1 MPQTASIW
9 SLPVASRSLP
19 RRLLMWVLSEP
30 SVQSGVSAP
39 MRSSRTDFASICP
52 GFCISS
58 FKIIRELVANGL
70 GVSFLY
76 EAVVG
81 QDAQFGHFCC
91 PPLTGSHE
99 LNVVYLKNTP
109 AARYAH
115 AFLSSHP

>member
-1 MPQTASIW
+1 MST
-9 SLPVASRSLP
+9 V
-19 RRLLMWVLSEP
+19 LLVVHL
-30 SVQSGVSAP
+30 
-39 MRSSRTDFASICP
+39 
-52 GFCISS
+52 
-58 FKIIRELVANGL
+58 LVAIFLVALILLQRSGGGALDGL
-70 GVSFLY
+70 
-76 EAVVG
+76 VVG

>member
-1 MPQTASIW
+1 M
-9 SLPVASRSLP
+9 LPSSVSRF
-19 RRLLMWVLSEP
+19 
-30 SVQSGVSAP
+30 
-39 MRSSRTDFASICP
+39 RTTP

>member
-1 MPQTASIW
+1 MALSFSTCLLTAARDTPNWLAI
-9 SLPVASRSLP
+9 
-19 RRLLMWVLSEP
+19 
-30 SVQSGVSAP
+30 
-39 MRSSRTDFASICP
+39 SSPDTYP
-52 GFCISS
+52 WGFCISS

>member
-1 MPQTASIW
+1 
-9 SLPVASRSLP
+9 
-19 RRLLMWVLSEP
+19 
-30 SVQSGVSAP
+30 
-39 MRSSRTDFASICP
+39 MRSSITSREIICS

-99 LNVVYLKNTP
+99 LNAVWLKGTDAGALARAF
-109 AARYAH
+109 AAG
-115 AFLSSHP
+115 L